1 MHALQV
7 GGPAV
12 AMANVASALTVEIVV
27 TAAVADVIAMAAA
40 VPNAV
45 IARSAASA
53 PSVVSVHRVTA
64 ARALNVSAVKQV
76 MRRNRLKPTA
86 M

>member
-7 GGPAV
+7 DGQAAATV
-12 AMANVASALTVEIVV
+12 NVASVLTVEIVV
-27 TAAVADVIAMAAA
+27 TAAAADVIAMAVAGMN
-40 VPNAV
+40 VV
-45 IARSAASA
+45 IVRSAASA
-53 PSVVSVHRVTA
+53 PSVVSVRRVTA

-76 MRRNRLKPTA
+76 MRRNRLKPKA